1 MWVGALVAV
10 IALAI
15 GGLLIYISRQMGSL
29 DSVLR
34 ERAIEYLSNRFDAEV
49 DLQEIHVHLPNY
61 NLFTALYHRGRG
73 LLAQVDGKGLVV
85 RYHQRQDLPPMFR
98 VDSFRANI
106 GFEGLFRPSRRVA
119 GLKVDRYGNQHP
131 PSRR

>member
-1 MWVGALVAV
+1 MGKRVLIWAGAFIVV

-34 ERAIEYLSNRFDAEV
+34 QRAVEYLSNRFDAQV

-61 NLFTALYHRGRG
+61 NLFTALFHRGRG
-73 LLAQVDGKGLVV
+73 LLAQVDGKGLLV
-85 RYHQRQDLPPMFR
+85 RYHPAPGPATN
-98 VDSFRANI
+98 V
-106 GFEGLFRPSRRVA
+106 P
-119 GLKVDRYGNQHP
+119 DRFVSSQY
-131 PSRR
+131 RL